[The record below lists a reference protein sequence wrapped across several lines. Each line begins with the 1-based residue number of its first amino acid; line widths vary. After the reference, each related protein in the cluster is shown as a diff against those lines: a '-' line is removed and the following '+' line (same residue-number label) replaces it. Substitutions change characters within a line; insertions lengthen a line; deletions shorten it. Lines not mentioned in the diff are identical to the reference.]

1 MGKFLKS
8 FIIWS
13 LIFWLIILGGSY
25 LYIRLFDPLDNLTDL
40 SKQGDDTV
48 VDAGNK
54 EDDNLT
60 PFQKAVKDSDRINVL
75 VVGLEH
81 TRTDTI
87 MLASYDRKNDR
98 ADLISVPRDTYY
110 LREGYEHRTDYK
122 KINAIYG
129 TQGIGALID
138 AVSDLT
144 SMPIHKYVLV
154 DYEALAAGV
163 NALGG
168 VNVYIP
174 MDMDYDDP
182 SDTPPLSIHF
192 KEGNKLLY
200 GQDALRLL
208 RFRKN
213 NDGSGYP
220 NGDIGRIA
228 TQQKF
233 IEAMLNKMLS
243 LKLIDFINE
252 VYPYINTNFKVDE
265 LISLAGEA
273 PDFSMDNFH
282 ANLLP
287 GDGDW
292 IEGSSFFV
300 PYKDELLKLVYEI
313 YGVIE

>member
-1 MGKFLKS
+1 MGKFFKN

-13 LIFWLIILGGSY
+13 LIFWLVILGGSY

-40 SKQGDDTV
+40 SKQGEDTG
-48 VDAGNK
+48 VDTGTK

-60 PFQKAVKDSDRINVL
+60 PFEKAVKASDRINVL

-81 TRTDTI
+81 SRTDTI

-98 ADLISVPRDTYY
+98 ADLISIPRDTYY

-144 SMPIHKYVLV
+144 NMPVHKYVLV

-168 VNVYIP
+168 VSVYIP

-182 SDTPPLSIHF
+182 FDSPPLNIHF

-200 GQDALRLL
+200 GKDALRLL

-213 NDGSGYP
+213 NDGTGYP
-220 NGDIGRIA
+220 NGDIGRIG
-228 TQQKF
+228 TQQEF
-233 IEAMLNKMLS
+233 IKAMLGKMLS

-273 PDFSMDNFH
+273 PGFSMENFK

-287 GDGDW
+287 GDGGW
-292 IEGSSFFV
+292 IEGSSFFIHY
-300 PYKDELLKLVYEI
+300 PDELLKLVYEI